1 MTLLALAAAWVA
13 GVFLADRFDL
23 DEYALGLF
31 LIASLLL
38 TVLLVLIRW
47 PLLTA
52 LLLVVVVLGML
63 RVEVLSD
70 DETSALAA
78 YHGHGRL
85 QAQGVVAG
93 DPEAAG
99 AATRLRLRVDQIMSD
114 DDWTEISG
122 DVLVT
127 LRESAELTRQ
137 RDKPYFRYGDRLLLV
152 GTLESPP
159 ELEDFDY
166 PAYLARQGIESVSF
180 FPEATLL
187 NEGEGTAFYRWL
199 YSVRRSLADSLA
211 QVLPEPQASL
221 GQALLLGLRDNL
233 PQDMVDDFRSAGA
246 SHVLAISG
254 LHVGI
259 LLGITL
265 AISGQVFGRR
275 RQLYL
280 VLPLVLMWLYALMS
294 GMSPSVTRAAI
305 MGSVYLAALFLGR
318 PRSVL
323 PALGFA
329 AAVMVAINPDV
340 IGSVSFQLSFAAMA
354 GIAVLAEP
362 LARWIQA
369 FYTGRLDAGAQALL
383 APVSYI
389 AAMTIAATLAAVP
402 LVAFH
407 FQQVSLV
414 GLPTTILVLPA
425 LPFVL
430 ILQAVSG
437 LIGLLSTGLA
447 EPLGWLAWLAS
458 AYVTG
463 VVGLIARLPGASV
476 ETGSVAPL
484 LVWAYYGILA
494 VLYAGASLRRRA
506 YQWLRDTSDWT
517 PSFPLAVRGVP
528 WWVLAPV
535 ISVAALVWIAALSRP
550 DSRLHVVFVDVGQGD
565 AIFISTPSG
574 KQILV
579 DGGPDPLEL
588 VQFLGKRMPFRDR
601 TIELVVLTHP
611 HADHV
616 NGLLE
621 VLRRYDVKRILER
634 QFEQEGAPDQAW
646 RRAVEEEGAEVV
658 QAESGQTVAVGG
670 RAFMQVINPPARL
683 FRGTSSDV
691 NNASVVLKLVYG
703 DVSFLLTGDMSREAE
718 AALVASGVDIDSD
731 VLKVGHHGSRSSSSS
746 AFLDSVSPAVA
757 VISVGQDNRFG
768 HPHREVLEAF
778 GQRVTEEHLLLTS
791 ERGTIELIADGK
803 RLKLKTER

>member
-13 GVFLADRFDL
+13 GVLLADRFDL
-23 DEYALGLF
+23 DEYALGVF
-31 LIASLLL
+31 LVASLLL
-38 TVLLVLIRW
+38 AVLMGVIRR

-52 LLLVVVVLGML
+52 LLLVVLVLGML

-78 YHGHGRL
+78 YHGDGRL
-85 QAQGVVAG
+85 QVQGIVID
-93 DPEAAG
+93 DPEEAG
-99 AATRLRLRVDQIMSD
+99 AATRLRLRVNQIMSD

-122 DVLVT
+122 GVLVT

-137 RDKPYFRYGDRLLLV
+137 RDRLYFRYGDRLLLV

-166 PAYLARQGIESVSF
+166 PAYLARQGIETVSF
-180 FPEATLL
+180 FPEAILL
-187 NEGEGTAFYRWL
+187 NEGEGTTFYRWL
-199 YSVRRSLADSLA
+199 YSIRRSLADSLA

-221 GQALLLGLRDNL
+221 GQALLLGIRDDL
-233 PQDMVDDFRSAGA
+233 PQDLVDDFRATGT

-259 LLGITL
+259 LLGISL

-275 RQLYL
+275 RQLFL
-280 VLPLVLMWLYALMS
+280 VLPLVLMRLYALIS

-305 MGSVYLAALFLGR
+305 MGNVYLAAIFLGR
-318 PRSVL
+318 PRSIL

-354 GIAVLAEP
+354 GITVLAEP

-369 FYTGRLDAGAQALL
+369 LYSGHLDAGAQALL

-425 LPFVL
+425 LPIVL

-463 VVGLIARLPGASV
+463 VVGLVARLPGASL

-484 LVWAYYGILA
+484 LVWAYYGILT
-494 VLYAGASLRRRA
+494 VLYARASLRLRAHLWLNWVGYGAANNRTAPAGLRHPPRR
-506 YQWLRDTSDWT
+506 T
-517 PSFPLAVRGVP
+517 
-528 WWVLAPV
+528 
-535 ISVAALVWIAALSRP
+535 
-550 DSRLHVVFVDVGQGD
+550 
-565 AIFISTPSG
+565 
-574 KQILV
+574 
-579 DGGPDPLEL
+579 
-588 VQFLGKRMPFRDR
+588 
-601 TIELVVLTHP
+601 
-611 HADHV
+611 
-616 NGLLE
+616 
-621 VLRRYDVKRILER
+621 
-634 QFEQEGAPDQAW
+634 
-646 RRAVEEEGAEVV
+646 
-658 QAESGQTVAVGG
+658 G
-670 RAFMQVINPPARL
+670 RAAFTASGSPSDEIDRGREHRL
-683 FRGTSSDV
+683 FRHHRRVHTS
-691 NNASVVLKLVYG
+691 
-703 DVSFLLTGDMSREAE
+703 LLR
-718 AALVASGVDIDSD
+718 
-731 VLKVGHHGSRSSSSS
+731 RSSLRSTPIRLPPFAMRPAFPTSDYYEGPAPRPALAAGWPTPSPESRTWFPSSRRLRLHAVLGP
-746 AFLDSVSPAVA
+746 AFTPSLARCLARHRDTPVVWSPA
-757 VISVGQDNRFG
+757 S
-768 HPHREVLEAF
+768 L
-778 GQRVTEEHLLLTS
+778 S
-791 ERGTIELIADGK
+791 K
-803 RLKLKTER
+803 RTLPA